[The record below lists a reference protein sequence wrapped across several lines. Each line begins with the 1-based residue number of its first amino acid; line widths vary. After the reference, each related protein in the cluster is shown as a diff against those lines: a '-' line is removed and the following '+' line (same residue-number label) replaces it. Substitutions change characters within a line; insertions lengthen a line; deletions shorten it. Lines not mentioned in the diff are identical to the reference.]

1 MQERKKG
8 KKKRY
13 VSEIFVYQKI
23 VCYILCG
30 FVIQGGYKNLN
41 RHNYKL
47 EMSDLYDSAT
57 EEPRRVVES
66 EDELVLHVERNGSMR
81 VMDGM
86 VIACM

>member
-1 MQERKKG
+1 MEG
-8 KKKRY
+8 A
-13 VSEIFVYQKI
+13 
-23 VCYILCG
+23 
-30 FVIQGGYKNLN
+30 GGV
-41 RHNYKL
+41 
-47 EMSDLYDSAT
+47 